1 MRSRRACCW
10 RPVSSAAVLGVPIG
24 FVLAFSALLYFLA
37 DPTLPLLVYSQQVM
51 AGADH
56 FVLLAVPFFVLA
68 GLLMESNGMSARLV
82 ELLLRIFGRV
92 RGGRSDRDSRDG
104 LLFRRVEPSSPTS
117 RQSAAS

>member
-1 MRSRRACCW
+1 MLRGFAAALYGWNVLAPAMRSRRACCW
-10 RPVSSAAVLGVPIG
+10 RPVSSAVLGVPIG

-92 RGGRSDRDSRDG
+92 RGG
-104 LLFRRVEPSSPTS
+104 LV
-117 RQSAAS
+117 

>member
-1 MRSRRACCW
+1 MECAGAGACDRAGLLL
-10 RPVSSAAVLGVPIG
+10 AAGFVGGLVLGVPIG

-37 DPTLPLLVYSQQVM
+37 DPALPLVYSQQVM

-68 GLLMESNGMSARLV
+68 RLLMESNGMSARLV

-92 RGGRSDRDSRDG
+92 RGA
-104 LLFRRVEPSSPTS
+104 V
-117 RQSAAS
+117 

>member
-1 MRSRRACCW
+1 M
-10 RPVSSAAVLGVPIG
+10 LGVPIG

-92 RGGRSDRDSRDG
+92 RGGP
-104 LLFRRVEPSSPTS
+104 V
-117 RQSAAS
+117 